1 MEEKLI
7 KRTLIRRKEADAKRR
22 KLWALIVRK
31 EIPRV
36 CQIIWLMVFCV
47 LGFLYFRLLTY
58 IAEFG
63 SCFFR
68 LIDKSLL
75 QGTTCFKTAKR

>member
-36 CQIIWLMVFCV
+36 CQIIWLMVFL
-47 LGFLYFRLLTY
+47 LGLLYFRLLTY

-75 QGTTCFKTAKR
+75 RGITCFKTAKR

>member
-36 CQIIWLMVFCV
+36 CQSIWLMVFCWV
-47 LGFLYFRLLTY
+47 CSISVYYYVSLG
-58 IAEFG
+58 
-63 SCFFR
+63 S
-68 LIDKSLL
+68 
-75 QGTTCFKTAKR
+75 

>member
-47 LGFLYFRLLTY
+47 GFALFPFINLH
-58 IAEFG
+58 
-63 SCFFR
+63 C
-68 LIDKSLL
+68 
-75 QGTTCFKTAKR
+75 

>member
-36 CQIIWLMVFCV
+36 CQIIWLTGVLCV
-47 LGFLYFRLLTY
+47 GFALFPFINLHCCIWFL
-58 IAEFG
+58 F
-63 SCFFR
+63 
-68 LIDKSLL
+68 L
-75 QGTTCFKTAKR
+75 